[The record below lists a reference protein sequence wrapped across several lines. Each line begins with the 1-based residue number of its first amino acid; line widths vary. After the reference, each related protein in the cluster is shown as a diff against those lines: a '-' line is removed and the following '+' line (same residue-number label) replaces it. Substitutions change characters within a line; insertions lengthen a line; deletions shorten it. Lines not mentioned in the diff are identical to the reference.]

1 MLHQP
6 LIHTIQVALATCSIA
21 ELDEL
26 ERMIKRARTAKEPG
40 GIHLNTEEL
49 ALAQTNRIGGVK
61 HLRARTGLGLKEAK
75 ELFDLEAPWIE
86 SVGNSGQHGNST
98 AG

>member
-1 MLHQP
+1 MLHLP
-6 LIHTIQVALATCSIA
+6 LVHTIQIALATCSIA

-26 ERMIKRARTAKEPG
+26 ERIVKRVRTAKETV
-40 GIHLNTEEL
+40 GIHLNAEEL
-49 ALAQTNRIGGVK
+49 ALAQTNRIGGIK
-61 HLRARTGLGLKEAK
+61 LLRARTGLGLKEAK